1 MEQRAA
7 NVLDLSLDLLQNIRR
22 DGLFRTIEDGR
33 LAGIKRPFEGGK
45 GLSGVVVKEEQYM
58 NPFIPLL
65 MEEAREGSERYHRM
79 ISSPEDGKYE

>member
-7 NVLDLSLDLLQNIRR
+7 NVLDLALDLLQNIRR
-22 DGLFRTIEDGR
+22 DGLFHTIEEGR

-45 GLSGVVVKEEQYM
+45 GLAGVVVKEEQYM

-65 MEEAREGSERYHRM
+65 LEESRQGSERYHRTM
-79 ISSPEDGKYE
+79 ATLEEGKNE

>member
-7 NVLDLSLDLLQNIRR
+7 YVLDLTLDLLQNIRR

-33 LAGIKRPFEGGK
+33 FAGIKRPFEGGK
-45 GLSGVVVKEEQYM
+45 GLSGVMAKEDQYM

-65 MEEAREGSERYHRM
+65 MEESRLGSARFHNTKSGFEEG
-79 ISSPEDGKYE
+79 